1 MAAKWVCSA
10 GGRSM
15 GIKTIKKWIAC
26 PFYILGEIVYLFSFA
41 LIWLNAVMG
50 SSSSY
55 YRAIKDN
62 FWELLLFP
70 QLILVGGFT
79 VLFIMSFFVENLKK
93 FILDFYLFISFHIA
107 LLVISLLFIIPAAGT
122 R

>member
-1 MAAKWVCSA
+1 
-10 GGRSM
+10 M
-15 GIKTIKKWIAC
+15 GIKTIKKLIAY

-50 SSSSY
+50 SSSFY
-55 YRAIKDN
+55 YRSIKDN

-70 QLILVGGFT
+70 QLILAVCF
-79 VLFIMSFFVENLKK
+79 VILFIVSFFVENLKR
-93 FILDFYLFISFHIA
+93 FVLEFYLFISFHVA
-107 LLVISLLFIIPAAGT
+107 LLLISLLFIIPAAGT

>member
-1 MAAKWVCSA
+1 
-10 GGRSM
+10 M
-15 GIKTIKKWIAC
+15 GINTIKKWIAC

-41 LIWLNAVMG
+41 LIWLNAVTG

-70 QLILVGGFT
+70 QLILIAGFT
-79 VLFIMSFFVENLKK
+79 ILFMMSFFVENLKR
-93 FILDFYLFISFHIA
+93 FVLDFYLFISFHIA
-107 LLVISLLFIIPAAGT
+107 LLVISMLFIIPAAGT

>member
-1 MAAKWVCSA
+1 
-10 GGRSM
+10 M

-41 LIWLNAVMG
+41 LIWLNAVMA
-50 SSSSY
+50 SNSSY
-55 YRAIKDN
+55 YLAIKDN
-62 FWELLLFP
+62 YLKLMFFS
-70 QLILVGGFT
+70 QLILVGCFII
-79 VLFIMSFFVENLKK
+79 LFVMSFFVENLKR

>member
-1 MAAKWVCSA
+1 
-10 GGRSM
+10 M
-15 GIKTIKKWIAC
+15 GINTIKKWIAC
-26 PFYILGEIVYLFSFA
+26 PFYIFGEIVYLFSFA
-41 LIWLNAVMG
+41 LIWFNAVMG

-70 QLILVGGFT
+70 QLILVVGFT
-79 VLFIMSFFVENLKK
+79 ILFIMSFFVENLKR
-93 FILDFYLFISFHIA
+93 FVVDFYLFISFHIA
-107 LLVISLLFIIPAAGT
+107 LLVISMLFIPAMALSQKSGQKNEPFG